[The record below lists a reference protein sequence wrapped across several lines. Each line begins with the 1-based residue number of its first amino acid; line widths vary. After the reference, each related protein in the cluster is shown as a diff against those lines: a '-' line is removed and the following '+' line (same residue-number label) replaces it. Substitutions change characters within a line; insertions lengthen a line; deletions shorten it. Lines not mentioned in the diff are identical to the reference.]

1 MSARATTRASD
12 ILFVKA
18 ALELAALGRNSCAPN
33 PPVGCIIVRDGQVIG
48 RGYHKVAGQ
57 GHAEVN
63 AIADAGGDIAGAT
76 VFVSLEPCAF
86 VGRTPACAQTLIDAR
101 AKRVVIG
108 VEDPHPQV
116 AGNGCQMLQDA
127 GIEVSVLDL
136 PEAGQMIA
144 GFVSRILKKR
154 PRVVLKSASSL
165 DGAVALASGESQ
177 WITGQSARQ
186 VVQELRAQS
195 DAVITGAGTV
205 MADDPQL
212 NVRDPAL
219 LQRHLAQPLR
229 VVLDST
235 LRASPDSQIFSDGTL
250 VVHGL
255 DVGARYPSPTRGEL
269 EYMALANGPRDLA
282 GLLEALAE
290 RGCNDVLVEAG
301 PKVLGS
307 FLQSGGKDPLWDEWV
322 CFIAPKALGRD
333 SLSVADFALA
343 ELAQA
348 HAATIVDHTLIGDD
362 LQLRLIPA
370 AGAGPR

>member
-1 MSARATTRASD
+1 MKRQSD
-12 ILFVKA
+12 VLFVKTS
-18 ALELAALGRNSCAPN
+18 LELAALGRNSCAPN
-33 PPVGCIIVRDGQVIG
+33 PPVGCIIVRDGRVIG
-48 RGYHKVAGQ
+48 RGYHRFAGQ

-86 VGRTPACAQTLIDAR
+86 VGRTPACAQTLIDAG

-108 VEDPHPQV
+108 TEDPHPQV
-116 AGNGCQMLQDA
+116 AGKGCQMLRDA
-127 GIEVSVLDL
+127 GVNVRVLGL
-136 PEAGQMIA
+136 PEAEQMIA
-144 GFVSRILKKR
+144 GFSSRILKGR

-177 WITGQSARQ
+177 WITGPQARQ

-205 MADDPQL
+205 TADDPQL
-212 NVRDPAL
+212 NVRDSRL
-219 LQRHLAQPLR
+219 LQGHLAQPLR

-255 DVGARYPSPTRGEL
+255 DAAARYSSPTRGDV
-269 EYMALANGPRDLA
+269 EYMSLASGPRDLA
-282 GLLEALAE
+282 GLLERLAE

-307 FLQSGGKDPLWDEWV
+307 FLQSGGEAPLWDEWV
-322 CFIAPKALGRD
+322 CFIAPKTLGRD
-333 SLSVADFALA
+333 SMSLADIALA

-348 HAATIVDHTLIGDD
+348 HAAKITDYTLIGDD
-362 LQLRLIPA
+362 LQLRLVPA
-370 AGAGPR
+370 DRANAC